1 MPNWVVNKVTI
12 LEGGEEFLKRATAT
26 FERKGELF
34 EEFVP
39 VPETYKLYDT
49 TNHPNGKG
57 LVIGEKYTSWPGSDF
72 KGVGEIITQQLIDE
86 YKAATKEQEEKYGV
100 VGWYH
105 FGCKYW
111 GTKWDV
117 SDFCVIRDEDM
128 GTLEFSTAWSMPE
141 GFYARI
147 SEMYPKMKFL
157 VEYAD
162 EDMGSNCG
170 AVLFYNMSTIDI
182 DASTMYALTLHK
194 YTPQDIWDYYS
205 DNFEEEEEN

>member
-1 MPNWVVNKVTI
+1 MPNWVKNKVTI
-12 LEGGEEFLKRATAT
+12 LEGGEEFLRRAADALNDS
-26 FERKGELF
+26 EGLF
-34 EEFVP
+34 EAFIP

-49 TNHPNGKG
+49 TNHPDGKG
-57 LVIGEKYTSWPGSDF
+57 LVVGKEYTSWPGSTF
-72 KGVGEIITQQLIDE
+72 KGAGEIITQQLIDE

-117 SDFCVIRDEDM
+117 DDFGINRD
-128 GTLEFSTAWSMPE
+128 TVEFSTAWSMPD
-141 GFYARI
+141 GFCARI
-147 SEMYPKMKFL
+147 SEMYPEMKFI

-162 EDMGSNCG
+162 EDMGNNCG
-170 AVLFYNMSTIDI
+170 AVLYHNTKTIAI
-182 DASTMYALTLHK
+182 DASTMYALTLHE

-205 DNFEEEEEN
+205 DEFEEEEEN